1 MLTQRG
7 FVETTVLRL
16 SPLTTFPDRKAF
28 EPELCQVLESYYKE
42 QDYAVIGK
50 KF

>member
-7 FVETTVLRL
+7 FVETTVLQF
-16 SPLTTFPDRKAF
+16 SPLASSQDIKVID
-28 EPELCQVLESYYKE
+28 PELRQVVERYYKE